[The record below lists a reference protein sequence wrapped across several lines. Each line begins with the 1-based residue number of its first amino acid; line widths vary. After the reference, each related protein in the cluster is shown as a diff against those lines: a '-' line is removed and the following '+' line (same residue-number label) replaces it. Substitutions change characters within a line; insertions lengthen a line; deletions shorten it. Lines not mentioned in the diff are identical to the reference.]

1 MSTAEATSTHVHY
14 ERDGDL
20 AVVTLDSQPG
30 NFFDDPLIDGLSLAF
45 DQAYEDRVRALM
57 LNAAGPNFC
66 GGANVK
72 IFQGVDRHESRAKFS
87 KFLPLMQR
95 LEDMP
100 FPTLASV
107 HGLCLAAGLEIALC
121 CDLIWAGESAQFAQV
136 EALIGTTTLLGGVH
150 RLAERAGSA
159 RAKEIT
165 FSGDFYPAA
174 TFERWNI
181 INQLVPDE
189 ELATRS
195 LEYAQR
201 LANGPTVA
209 HNATKRMV
217 RAWLD
222 SGVVAAD
229 RLILDVGTAV
239 FESQD
244 MINNVETLLE
254 QGARSQRDNARFEG
268 K

>member
-1 MSTAEATSTHVHY
+1 MSATESTSTYVHY

-20 AVVTLDSQPG
+20 GVITLDSQPG
-30 NFFDDPLIDGLSLAF
+30 NFFSDPLLEALGIALDRT
-45 DQAYEDRVRALM
+45 YEDRVRALV
-57 LNAAGPNFC
+57 LKGAGPNFC
-66 GGANVK
+66 GGANVRM
-72 IFQGVDRHESRAKFS
+72 FQGVDHHEARAKFS
-87 KFLPLMQR
+87 TWLPMIQR
-95 LEDMP
+95 LEDLP
-100 FPTLASV
+100 IPTLASV

-165 FSGDFYPAA
+165 FTADFYPAA

-181 INQLVPDE
+181 INQVVPDD
-189 ELATRS
+189 ELTARS
-195 LEYAQR
+195 LEYGHR
-201 LANGPTVA
+201 LASGPTFA

-222 SGVVAAD
+222 SGIVTAD
-229 RLILDVGTAV
+229 RLILDVGTPV
-239 FESQD
+239 FESED
-244 MINNVETLLE
+244 MIRNVETLLE
-254 QGARSQRDNARFEG
+254 HGARSQRQNGRYTG

>member
-1 MSTAEATSTHVHY
+1 MSTTEVTSTHVHY
-14 ERDGDL
+14 QREGDL
-20 AVVTLDSQPG
+20 AIVTLDSQPG
-30 NFFDDPLIDGLSLAF
+30 NFFSDPLLEGFSLAL
-45 DQAYEDRVRALM
+45 DRAYEDRVRALM

-72 IFQGVDRHESRAKFS
+72 IFQGVDHHEARAQFS
-87 KFLPLMQR
+87 KFLPMMQR
-95 LEDMP
+95 LEDLP
-100 FPTLASV
+100 IPTLASV

-150 RLAERAGSA
+150 RLSERAGSA

-165 FSGDFYPAA
+165 FGGDFYPAA

-181 INQLVPDE
+181 VNNVVPDD
-189 ELATRS
+189 ELAARS

-222 SGVVAAD
+222 SGIVAAD
-229 RLILDVGTAV
+229 RVILDVGTAV
-239 FESQD
+239 FDSKD
-244 MINNVETLLE
+244 MIRNVDTLLE
-254 QGARSQRDNARFEG
+254 HGARSQRENARYEG

>member
-1 MSTAEATSTHVHY
+1 MSTTEATSTHVHY
-14 ERDGDL
+14 EREGDL
-20 AVVTLDSQPG
+20 AIVTLDSQPG
-30 NFFDDPLIDGLSLAF
+30 NFFSDPLLEDFSVAL
-45 DQAYEDRVRALM
+45 DRTYEDRARALV
-57 LNAAGPNFC
+57 LRGAGPNFC

-72 IFQGVDRHESRAKFS
+72 IFQGVDRHEARAKFS
-87 KFLPLMQR
+87 KFLPMMQR
-95 LEDMP
+95 LEDLP
-100 FPTLASV
+100 IPTLASV

-150 RLAERAGSA
+150 RLSERAGSA

-165 FSGDFYPAA
+165 FTGDFYPAA

-181 INQLVPDE
+181 INQVVPDD
-189 ELATRS
+189 ELEARS
-195 LEYAQR
+195 LEYGQR
-201 LANGPTVA
+201 LASGPTVA

-217 RAWLD
+217 RSWLD
-222 SGVVAAD
+222 SGIVAAD
-229 RLILDVGTAV
+229 RVILDVGTAV

-244 MINNVETLLE
+244 MIRNVDTLLE
-254 QGARSQRDNARFEG
+254 HGARSQRENARYEG

>member
-1 MSTAEATSTHVHY
+1 MSTTEATSTHVHY
-14 ERDGDL
+14 ERDGHL

-30 NFFDDPLIDGLSLAF
+30 NFFTDPLLDDLSVAIDRV
-45 DQAYEDRVRALM
+45 YEDRVRAMVLK
-57 LNAAGPNFC
+57 AAGPNFC
-66 GGANVK
+66 GGANVRM
-72 IFQGVDRHESRAKFS
+72 FQGVDRHEARAKFS
-87 KFLPLMQR
+87 TFLPMMQR
-95 LEDMP
+95 IEDLP
-100 FPTLASV
+100 IPTVASV
-107 HGLCLAAGLEIALC
+107 HGVCLAAGLEIALC

-150 RLAERAGSA
+150 RLSERAGSA

-165 FSGDFYPAA
+165 FTGDFYPAA

-181 INQLVPDE
+181 VNQVVPDD
-189 ELATRS
+189 ELAART
-195 LEYAQR
+195 LEFGQR
-201 LANGPTVA
+201 LANGPTLA

-229 RLILDVGTAV
+229 RLILEVGTAV
-239 FESQD
+239 FESDD
-244 MINNVETLLE
+244 MIRNVETMLE
-254 QGARSQRDNARFEG
+254 HGARNQRENARFEG